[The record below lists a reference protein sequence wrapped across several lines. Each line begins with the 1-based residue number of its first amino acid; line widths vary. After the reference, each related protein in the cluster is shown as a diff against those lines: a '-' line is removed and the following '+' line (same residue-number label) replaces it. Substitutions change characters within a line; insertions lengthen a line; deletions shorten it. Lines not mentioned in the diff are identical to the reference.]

1 MARHRFTESLKFA
14 WRGILF
20 ALRTERN
27 MVIHCVGAGLA
38 ILACILLKVSR
49 TEWLIICLTAALVL
63 VMEIMNTAIE
73 VLVDYLSRERRA
85 HPKVI
90 KDLAAG
96 AVLTATGISIIVGGT
111 IFIPKIIAL
120 FH

>member
-1 MARHRFTESLKFA
+1 MSRHRFSDSLKFA

-27 MVIHCVGAGLA
+27 MVIHSLGAVLA
-38 ILACILLKVSR
+38 VTACIVFRVSAV
-49 TEWLIICLTAALVL
+49 EWVLIFLTASLVL
-63 VMEIMNTAIE
+63 VLEIINTAIE

-96 AVLTATGISIIVGGT
+96 AVLTATVMAIVVGSIV
-111 IFIPKIIAL
+111 FVPKIIAL
-120 FH
+120 FT